1 MLMSMEYFLIYFIVS
16 LQRNDG
22 PYYRPIQHNNH
33 QQMYRPPPQSAPDN
47 GLMGSISTGLNSLLT
62 NLFG

>member
-1 MLMSMEYFLIYFIVS
+1 MEYFLIYNIVS

-22 PYYRPIQHNNH
+22 PYYRPIHNNH
-33 QQMYRPPPQSAPDN
+33 QQMHRPAAQSAPDN
-47 GLMGSISTGLNSLLT
+47 GIMGSISTGLNSLLT